1 MRKSGMT
8 EVLLH
13 KMRLQA
19 PEMITIPTGEET
31 LGTSEDQ
38 LEYLKLKEGLTEE
51 W

>member
-13 KMRLQA
+13 KMRLEA
-19 PEMITIPTGEET
+19 PGMITILTGEET

-38 LEYLKLKEGLTEE
+38 LEYLFLKEGLTEE